1 MHFNVDLRSHVSSSF
16 QRPKPGARH
25 LQGALPRVRCWG
37 GLCQVLMGRGLW
49 VWWVGGVPRV
59 GMNGFVVQAF
69 VAFLVLLLFH
79 HMFKVRIFVLEC
91 NVLRPDCNPACRFRD
106 DYLPTLRECGR
117 LAIIGYHESVGCG
130 SGVEE
135 YFHVF
140 LVFSLVSGPCVLS

>member
-1 MHFNVDLRSHVSSSF
+1 MLISAAMWALVFSAQNLGLATCRARFRACAV
-16 QRPKPGARH
+16 GAAR
-25 LQGALPRVRCWG
+25 ARF
-37 GLCQVLMGRGLW
+37 LCKGRGLW

-59 GMNGFVVQAF
+59 GMKGFVVQSF